1 MKSYLVTKNLVPV
14 DPASVIKNFIF
25 KFWWTFVEEML
36 SKAGKAYTH
45 VIFVTSRFCIGV
57 VKDYCYESIFFRIVR
72 QNRGNFRF
80 FQGPLKIGISPL
92 NLVRQREYTKRGS
105 PVRGRSFNSGRSYDI
120 FVVIS
125 NYLSYSIFCMI
136 KSLFQIKSLCRLFQS

>member
-1 MKSYLVTKNLVPV
+1 
-14 DPASVIKNFIF
+14 
-25 KFWWTFVEEML
+25 ML

-136 KSLFQIKSLCRLFQS
+136 KSLFQIKSLCRLFQSFRIKLEKAYKSGIFVTICNYHS

>member
-45 VIFVTSRFCIGV
+45 MIF
-57 VKDYCYESIFFRIVR
+57 DYCYESVFFRIVR

-105 PVRGRSFNSGRSYDI
+105 PVRGRSFNSGRSYI

-136 KSLFQIKSLCRLFQS
+136 KSLFQIKSLHRLFQS